1 MVRID
6 YGEFV
11 RREMNRTHVIHRLHV
26 STMANDDYIILGN
39 IGFIIY
45 RHLRDIVDYDNTL
58 FDNAFRMAVYMSSL

>member
-1 MVRID
+1 
-6 YGEFV
+6 
-11 RREMNRTHVIHRLHV
+11 
-26 STMANDDYIILGN
+26 MANDDYIILGN